1 MFDRS
6 CGQCLCLSCNK
17 GLCVG
22 CPPSTLKL
30 YVAAISH
37 PPRPHRW
44 EVTGEHDLVVRF
56 LMGARRLNP
65 PRPPSLSSWDLA
77 LVLRALKTAHFEPL
91 QSVELKFLSMK
102 ALLLTALASL
112 MMMGTCRHFW
122 LMNRS
127 LRLNE

>member
-1 MFDRS
+1 MSVSFLQQGFMRR
-6 CGQCLCLSCNK
+6 LS
-17 GLCVG
+17 
-22 CPPSTLKL
+22 PSTLKL
-30 YVAAISH
+30 YVAAISTH
-37 PPRPHRW
+37 HDPIDGRSL
-44 EVTGEHDLVVRF
+44 GEHDLVVRF